1 MTDSARDNVR
11 SGARSAPG
19 TRALDDIDRKI
30 LEALQRDSDRAVSEI
45 AEEVKLSSTP
55 CWRRIRRLE
64 ESGIVKRRV
73 ALVDRRL
80 LNVAMTIFIGVKAP
94 RHEMRW
100 LEAFRALI
108 EDVPEIVEAYRL
120 TGDTDYIVK
129 VVVPDIETYD
139 AVYKKMISTLEF
151 SEISSSISMEE
162 LKFTTAVPTRY
173 A

>member
-1 MTDSARDNVR
+1 MTDTACDNTRGGGR
-11 SGARSAPG
+11 SRTG

-64 ESGIVKRRV
+64 ENGIVKRRV

-151 SEISSSISMEE
+151 SEINSSISMEE